1 MNMKQVKAIEAANK
15 KRILSVCPG
24 VPERSGIY
32 FLLRE
37 ENGFRYAY
45 IGQAKHLLTRLAQH
59 LSGYQQ
65 HIDKSI
71 KKHKLWNED
80 NPTGW
85 RVYFLEF
92 PEDQLDAREQK
103 YIKAYA
109 DKGYQL
115 RNKTAGGQGS
125 GKAGIDDN
133 QPTKTYRDGLRQ
145 GYLNAQRYV
154 ARLFEKHLDYRKKSD
169 RPNKN
174 QDKAAQKF
182 AEFLEVDDGK
192 AENSCE

>member
-1 MNMKQVKAIEAANK
+1 MKQVKAIEAANK
-15 KRILSVCPG
+15 KRILAVCPG

-37 ENGFRYAY
+37 EAGFRYAY
-45 IGQAKHLLTRLAQH
+45 IGQAKRLLTRLAQH
-59 LSGYQQ
+59 LTDYKQ

-71 KKHKLWNED
+71 KKRKLWSKE

-92 PEDQLDAREQK
+92 PEDQLDTLEQK
-103 YIKAYA
+103 YILAYHK
-109 DKGYQL
+109 KGYQL
-115 RNKTAGGQGS
+115 YNKTAGGQGS
-125 GKAGIDDN
+125 GKIGIGEYK
-133 QPTKTYRDGLRQ
+133 PAKTYRDGLRQ

-154 ARLFEKHLDYRKKSD
+154 ARLFEKHLDYRQKSD

-174 QDKAAQKF
+174 QEKAAQKF

-192 AENSCE
+192 TEDLCD